1 MNVLGKK
8 TQPEYR
14 NCNGTYRGT
23 TLVSASP
30 LTGSSESEL
39 SLYKGVILTLTVVL
53 VVLIV
58 TVVILHYKLRYDQI
72 TSLQILSVNI
82 QRYMSTSFLDNL
94 LGRRYFH
101 DDTVHYFIKFWL
113 WIIILNIRY
122 FKWQK
127 KFKVR
132 IPYRCL
138 NTNKKSSL

>member
-8 TQPEYR
+8 NQPEYR

-30 LTGSSESEL
+30 LIGFSESEL

-82 QRYMSTSFLDNL
+82 QR
-94 LGRRYFH
+94 
-101 DDTVHYFIKFWL
+101 
-113 WIIILNIRY
+113 
-122 FKWQK
+122 
-127 KFKVR
+127 
-132 IPYRCL
+132 
-138 NTNKKSSL
+138 